1 MDLQE
6 QLGFFPSQGELL
18 GFAPQSISNSSL
30 WITALKKESAENGNY
45 PSCPAGM
52 MNDRV

>member
-6 QLGFFPSQGELL
+6 QLGCFPSQGELL

-30 WITALKKESAENGNY
+30 WITAFKKESAENGDY
-45 PSCPAGM
+45 PTPPALLG
-52 MNDRV
+52 